1 MPVEATVIWVVGEA
15 ELDEEAEALEEV
27 ADDDSALRCLMLEL
41 VPLDS
46 ELVVWLVVVRLVAVV
61 KPCHPIPLISPMI
74 KRVISE

>member
-15 ELDEEAEALEEV
+15 ELDEEAEALEKV
-27 ADDDSALRCLMLEL
+27 ADDDSVLRCLVLEL

-46 ELVVWLVVVRLVAVV
+46 EMVVWLVVVRLVAVV

>member
-1 MPVEATVIWVVGEA
+1 MSQQHTTQASGQG
-15 ELDEEAEALEEV
+15 
-27 ADDDSALRCLMLEL
+27 MLEL
-41 VPLDS
+41 VSLDS